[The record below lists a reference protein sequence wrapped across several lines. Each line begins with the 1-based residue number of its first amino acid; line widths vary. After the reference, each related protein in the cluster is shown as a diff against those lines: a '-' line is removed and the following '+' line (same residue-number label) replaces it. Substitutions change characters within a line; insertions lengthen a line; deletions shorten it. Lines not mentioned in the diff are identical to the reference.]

1 MQSRQSLELRQHQQL
16 KLTPQLQQSIRFLQC
31 SALELETEI
40 ADAVLENPL
49 LEREKEYR
57 TDDVDAVGDDPVV
70 DIDRWPRWAASP
82 GRGHDANDESSR
94 PEIGQADTLQQYLL
108 RQLHS
113 TRASLRD
120 RALVTLLIDELNP
133 DGYLPTPLQEIQA
146 SLPVELSVD
155 MGELQVALR
164 LLQSFDPV
172 GVGALSLADCLLLQ
186 LRQPGT
192 AGGGAACGTDVIK
205 CACDIAEHHLDLLA
219 SGNLIR
225 LRQALSCSMDTL
237 RSAHSLLLRLEPRP
251 GRAWAVATADYVNPD
266 VLAHKVKNH
275 WQMRLNPAVVPTLR
289 VNPLYERWLSDAGG
303 HGDLRNHVQQA
314 RSLIRSV
321 GQRFDTVLRVAQA
334 IARRQQAFFEHGMR
348 AMRPLLLRDIAQEL
362 ELHESTVSRA
372 TSGKFAQTPW
382 GVLELKRFFG
392 MALATDDG
400 ATTSAMAVRSLIA
413 GLVAG
418 ESSGKPLSDSQ
429 IVVCLA
435 QQGVAIARR
444 TVAKYREAEGIESIS
459 LRKARAKLR

>member
-1 MQSRQSLELRQHQQL
+1 MQSRQSLELRQRQQL

-40 ADAVLENPL
+40 ADALLENPL

-57 TDDVDAVGDDPVV
+57 TDDADAVGDDSPV
-70 DIDRWPRWAASP
+70 DMDRWPRWASSA
-82 GRGHDANDESSR
+82 RRHDANDESSR
-94 PEIGQADTLQQYLL
+94 PEIGQSDTLQQYLL

-113 TRASLRD
+113 TRASIRD
-120 RALVTLLIDELNP
+120 RALVTLLIDELDP
-133 DGYLPTPLQEIQA
+133 DGYLPTPLHEIQA
-146 SLPVELSVD
+146 SLPAELSVD
-155 MGELQVALR
+155 VEELQVALR
-164 LLQSFDPV
+164 LLQSFDPA

-186 LRQPGT
+186 LKQRD
-192 AGGGAACGTDVIK
+192 AADGGPACGAGVIK
-205 CACDIAEHHLDLLA
+205 CACDIVEHHLGILA

-237 RSAHSLLLRLEPRP
+237 RLAHGLLLGLEPRP
-251 GRAWAVATADYVNPD
+251 GSAWAVATADYINPD
-266 VLAHKVKNH
+266 VLAYKVKNH
-275 WQMRLNPAVVPTLR
+275 WRMRLNPAVVPRLR
-289 VNPLYERWLSDAGG
+289 VNPLYERWLSDAHV

-314 RSLIRSV
+314 RGLIRSV

-334 IARRQQAFFEHGMR
+334 IAGRQHAFFEHGMQ

-372 TSGKFAQTPW
+372 TNGKFAQTPW

-392 MALATDDG
+392 MALSTGDG
-400 ATTSAMAVRSLIA
+400 AATSAMAVRSLIA

-418 ESSGKPLSDSQ
+418 EPPGKPLSDSR
-429 IVVCLA
+429 IADCLA
-435 QQGVAIARR
+435 QQGVEIARR
-444 TVAKYREAEGIESIS
+444 TVAKYREAEGIESVS

>member
-40 ADAVLENPL
+40 ADAILENPL

-57 TDDVDAVGDDPVV
+57 TDDADAVGDDPVV
-70 DIDRWPRWAASP
+70 DIDRWPRWVAS
-82 GRGHDANDESSR
+82 GRGYDANDESSQ

-108 RQLHS
+108 LQLHS
-113 TRASLRD
+113 TRAPLRD
-120 RALVTLLIDELNP
+120 RALVTLLIDELDL

-146 SLPVELSVD
+146 SLPTELSVD
-155 MGELQVALR
+155 MDELHVALR

-186 LRQPGT
+186 LKQW
-192 AGGGAACGTDVIK
+192 GAADRGLACGTDVIK

-225 LRQALSCSMDTL
+225 LRQALSCSMDML
-237 RSAHSLLLRLEPRP
+237 RSAHGLLLRLEPRP
-251 GRAWAVATADYVNPD
+251 GRAWAVTTADYVNPD
-266 VLAHKVKNH
+266 VLAQKVKNH
-275 WQMRLNPAVVPTLR
+275 WQMRLNPAVVPKLR
-289 VNPLYERWLSDAGG
+289 VNPLYERWLSDVGE

-314 RSLIRSV
+314 RGLIRSV
-321 GQRFDTVLRVAQA
+321 GQRFGTVLRVAQA

-392 MALATDDG
+392 MALITGDG

-413 GLVAG
+413 GLVAS
-418 ESSGKPLSDSQ
+418 ESPCKPLSDSQ